1 MAFCNKI
8 GNLLRRGA
16 TQSTQAPVSS
26 MLNYLRHMSSSKLF
40 IGGIDLVLSSFF
52 MLVSII
58 IMALIKCDE
67 CGYWCSSNDDSCPN
81 CGYPINP
88 PKPPNNNGKQNLYII
103 LAIVVIVAITT
114 IFALLYTDLAKREQQ
129 AKVQTEML
137 AKELREKKRADS
149 ISALRTREEAIRK
162 AVRANLNNN

>member
-8 GNLLRRGA
+8 GNLLRQGG

-58 IMALIKCDE
+58 IMALIKCMVLDF
-67 CGYWCSSNDDSCPN
+67 GIIGLSYHVDDQSLKDAFTTY
-81 CGYPINP
+81 GEVVE
-88 PKPPNNNGKQNLYII
+88 GEFI
-103 LAIVVIVAITT
+103 LI
-114 IFALLYTDLAKREQQ
+114 YC
-129 AKVQTEML
+129 
-137 AKELREKKRADS
+137 
-149 ISALRTREEAIRK
+149 
-162 AVRANLNNN
+162 